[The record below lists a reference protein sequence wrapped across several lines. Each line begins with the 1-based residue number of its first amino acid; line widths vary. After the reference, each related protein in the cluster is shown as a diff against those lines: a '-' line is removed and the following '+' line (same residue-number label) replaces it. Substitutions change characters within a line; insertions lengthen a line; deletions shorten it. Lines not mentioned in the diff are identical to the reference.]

1 MRVSKAHPVA
11 NWLRVD
17 GDTYSRSLDQVL
29 KHRDEQLLSDPQASG
44 LPPASAQWFW
54 LEQLPRL
61 CGNPEIKRQVEER
74 IAELAAK
81 REALTEQIR
90 QFERGVQAERYEVDA
105 ELASLQQV
113 IR

>member
-1 MRVSKAHPVA
+1 MRVSKGHPVA

-17 GDTYSRSLDQVL
+17 GDTYSHSLDQVL
-29 KHRDEQLLSDPQASG
+29 RHRDEQLQSDPQASG
-44 LPPASAQWFW
+44 LPPASQEWFW
-54 LEQLPRL
+54 LEQLPKL
-61 CGNPEIKRQVEER
+61 CSKPEIQSQVEAR
-74 IAELAAK
+74 IAELTAK

-90 QFERGVQAERYEVDA
+90 QVERSVKAQRDDLDA

>member
-17 GDTYSRSLDQVL
+17 GDIYSRSLDQVL
-29 KHRDEQLLSDPQASG
+29 RHRDEQLLSDPQASG
-44 LPPASAQWFW
+44 LPPASTQWFW
-54 LEQLPRL
+54 LEQLPKL
-61 CGNPEIKRQVEER
+61 CGNPDIKRQVEER

-90 QFERGVQAERYEVDA
+90 QFERGVQAERNDVDA